1 MKKNLLSFSLVTI
14 SLFTACNKEQQ
25 LNASIQL
32 SQTASQPE
40 PVKDTTCVTLSAKG
54 RIIGFDP
61 TMNFLNFDTSR
72 FINYDPTLGPGYL
85 VEIDN
90 ALTRDTVITYR
101 IKTNNFTFSPSHDKI
116 ASFYLFK
123 PEFQDSL
130 KIKFNYKTVIE
141 KTIVFAVFNTGGTE
155 SSRWF
160 YFLKNRKEVALSCVS
175 NY

>member
-1 MKKNLLSFSLVTI
+1 MKKNMLILSLVTI
-14 SLFTACNKEQQ
+14 SFFAACSKEQQ

-32 SQTASQPE
+32 SQTASQP
-40 PVKDTTCVTLSAKG
+40 VKDDTTCVTLSAKG

-61 TMNFLNFDTSR
+61 TMSFLNFDTSR

-101 IKTNNFTFSPSHDKI
+101 IKTNNFTFSPSHDRI

-130 KIKFNYKTVIE
+130 KIKFNYTTVIE
-141 KTIVFAVFNTGGTE
+141 KTVVFAVFNTGGTE